1 LEKYLANYPKR
12 IDAELLLNGFSE
24 GFRLQYAGPR
34 FSSSAKNLLSAELH
48 QDETLDKLKNEIDLG
63 RMLGPFSTKPIS
75 SLRISPIGL
84 VQKSDNSWRL
94 ISHLSFP
101 SGSSVND
108 FIHEDFRRVKCSSFD
123 KVVEMIS
130 SLGRSA
136 KIGKNDI
143 RQAFRLLI
151 INPADFDLM
160 GITFYDMYY
169 VDKCLPLGLASSC
182 LFERLSSFLH
192 WLVQYTSGIETLDH
206 YLDDFIFAGSESNNN
221 CKILMD
227 TFMNISSKL
236 GVPIAENKT
245 VWPTTFLTFLGL
257 DIDTLIMVVK
267 IPADKL
273 CKLKA
278 GIQSIV
284 KVKKIKLKD
293 IESVVGLM
301 AFCARAIPSARAFIR
316 QFYDVISSVKHAKP
330 YY

>member
-1 LEKYLANYPKR
+1 
-12 IDAELLLNGFSE
+12 
-24 GFRLQYAGPR
+24 
-34 FSSSAKNLLSAELH
+34 
-48 QDETLDKLKNEIDLG
+48 
-63 RMLGPFSTKPIS
+63 MLGPFSTKPIS

-136 KIGKNDI
+136 KIGKIDI

-160 GITFYDMYY
+160 GITFCDMYY
-169 VDKCLPLGLASSC
+169 VDKCLPIGCAISC
-182 LFERLSSFLH
+182 QLFERFSSFLH
-192 WLVQYTSGIETLDH
+192 WLVQDTSGIETLDH

-245 VWPTTFLTFLGL
+245 VWPTFLAFLGL
-257 DIDTLIMVVK
+257 HIDTLLMVVK

-273 CKLKA
+273 YKLKA

-284 KVKKIKLKD
+284 RVKKIKLKD
-293 IESVVGLM
+293 
-301 AFCARAIPSARAFIR
+301 F
-316 QFYDVISSVKHAKP
+316 
-330 YY
+330 